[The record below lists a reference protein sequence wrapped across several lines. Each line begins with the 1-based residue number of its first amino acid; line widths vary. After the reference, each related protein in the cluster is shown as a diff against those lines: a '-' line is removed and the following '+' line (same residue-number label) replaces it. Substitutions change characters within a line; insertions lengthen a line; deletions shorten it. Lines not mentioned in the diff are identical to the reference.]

1 MKKLLSASIIIVFI
15 TIICV
20 ATNANKPVDASV
32 LLRNDIE
39 LSNPAKES
47 DNTLNI
53 PIMVF
58 TEEEAQEL
66 IDRLQAEK
74 KAAEAAKKY
83 ENDLYCL
90 AAIIC
95 QEAGGES
102 TDIQLLVGN
111 VVLNRVA
118 SHRYPNTIYEVAT
131 GYLQYGMMWKYGVK
145 FPKWADQATINR
157 CYYIAERL
165 LDGERVCPANVI
177 YQAEFEQGS
186 GLYLH
191 VRGFY
196 FCYA

>member
-1 MKKLLSASIIIVFI
+1 MKKMISLSVIVVFAA
-15 TIICV
+15 IICM
-20 ATNANKPVDASV
+20 AASANKPIDARV
-32 LLRNDIE
+32 LVMNNID
-39 LSNPAKES
+39 LSETETVP
-47 DNTLNI
+47 DNVLNV

-157 CYYIAERL
+157 CYSIAERL